1 MRRQNLKGSNILRRL
16 NIKEIGGGVKE
27 SECLSS
33 FLKLYEKRS
42 FEMKIGMNP
51 KYFAINT
58 VATGMIWLMRKL
70 QEAAVRS

>member
-51 KYFAINT
+51 KY
-58 VATGMIWLMRKL
+58 L
-70 QEAAVRS
+70 QLIQCQQE